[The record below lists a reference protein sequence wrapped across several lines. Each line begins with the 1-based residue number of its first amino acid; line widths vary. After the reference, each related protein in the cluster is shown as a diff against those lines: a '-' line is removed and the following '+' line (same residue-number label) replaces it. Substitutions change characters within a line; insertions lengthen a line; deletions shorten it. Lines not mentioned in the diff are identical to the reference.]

1 MKLNFNF
8 FLRKKKFSNEDT
20 AQTNLSRVLGLLDI
34 SAIGISSTLGSG
46 IYILAGSVIKN
57 YTGPSL
63 FLSFVCAGFATFF
76 SGICYAELGARVPRS
91 GSAYVYI
98 YVTIGEF
105 VAFMMGWD
113 LILEYIIGTASTSN
127 ALSQY
132 IDYAFDRKIRTF
144 LLAYMPMDLTGLGP
158 YPDFLAFGLACVVT
172 CMMIVGVKES
182 AFANKLFTLVNV
194 LILAFIIVIG
204 ATKAN
209 FSNWNLAVNSNTSWI
224 DTKGKNQS
232 CGLNGC
238 GKGGFM
244 PYDLDGIIN
253 GAAKCFFA
261 FIGFDAIASTGEE
274 VMNPKRNIPI
284 SILITLTTVSIL
296 YCSSAAV
303 LTLMVPYYMTDA
315 DTPLAQAFEHVHLN
329 WAKNVVSFG
338 ATLALFCCL
347 YAGMF
352 PMPRIVYSMADDGL
366 IFKFL
371 SKLLPKL
378 KTPYV
383 ASIVTGFFA
392 AILASIFDLDELVE
406 MLSIGTLM
414 AYTLVSVCVLT
425 LRYRFEED
433 DLKNK
438 SPGGE
443 VIEDD
448 SLLKKWFAPSSKLP
462 TRATAK
468 FVNWLTLLCILDII
482 AISFIVSK
490 IGLKQWY
497 LILIVSVL
505 AAGFFFFSVVI
516 WLQPQV
522 ANITTFKVPLV
533 PFIPFLSVF
542 FNVYMMTT
550 LGQATWTR
558 FIAWFVVG
566 IVIYFTYGIRNS
578 KLMKTTNEVVQN
590 KIFPFIEHENKNKTK
605 KSFFKSDGSPKKEV
619 MTIF

>member
-1 MKLNFNF
+1 
-8 FLRKKKFSNEDT
+8 
-20 AQTNLSRVLGLLDI
+20 
-34 SAIGISSTLGSG
+34 
-46 IYILAGSVIKN
+46 
-57 YTGPSL
+57 
-63 FLSFVCAGFATFF
+63 
-76 SGICYAELGARVPRS
+76 
-91 GSAYVYI
+91 
-98 YVTIGEF
+98 
-105 VAFMMGWD
+105 
-113 LILEYIIGTASTSN
+113 
-127 ALSQY
+127 
-132 IDYAFDRKIRTF
+132 
-144 LLAYMPMDLTGLGP
+144 
-158 YPDFLAFGLACVVT
+158 
-172 CMMIVGVKES
+172 
-182 AFANKLFTLVNV
+182 
-194 LILAFIIVIG
+194 
-204 ATKAN
+204 
-209 FSNWNLAVNSNTSWI
+209 
-224 DTKGKNQS
+224 
-232 CGLNGC
+232 
-238 GKGGFM
+238 M

-392 AILASIFDLDELVE
+392 AILASIFDLEELVE

-482 AISFIVSK
+482 ALSFIVSK

-522 ANITTFKVPLV
+522 ANIKTFKVPLV

>member
-1 MKLNFNF
+1 
-8 FLRKKKFSNEDT
+8 
-20 AQTNLSRVLGLLDI
+20 
-34 SAIGISSTLGSG
+34 
-46 IYILAGSVIKN
+46 
-57 YTGPSL
+57 
-63 FLSFVCAGFATFF
+63 
-76 SGICYAELGARVPRS
+76 
-91 GSAYVYI
+91 
-98 YVTIGEF
+98 
-105 VAFMMGWD
+105 
-113 LILEYIIGTASTSN
+113 
-127 ALSQY
+127 
-132 IDYAFDRKIRTF
+132 
-144 LLAYMPMDLTGLGP
+144 
-158 YPDFLAFGLACVVT
+158 
-172 CMMIVGVKES
+172 
-182 AFANKLFTLVNV
+182 
-194 LILAFIIVIG
+194 
-204 ATKAN
+204 
-209 FSNWNLAVNSNTSWI
+209 
-224 DTKGKNQS
+224 
-232 CGLNGC
+232 
-238 GKGGFM
+238 M

-392 AILASIFDLDELVE
+392 AILASIFDLEELVE

-433 DLKNK
+433 DLTNV

-448 SLLKKWFAPSSKLP
+448 SLLKKWFAPSNKLP
-462 TRATAK
+462 TRTTAK
-468 FVNWLTLLCILDII
+468 FVNWLTFVCILDII
-482 AISFIVSK
+482 VICCIISK
-490 IGLKQWY
+490 IGLRHWY
-497 LILIVSVL
+497 VCLIVAVLSVGL
-505 AAGFFFFSVVI
+505 IFFTCVI

-522 ANITTFKVPLV
+522 ANITSFKIPLV
-533 PFIPFLSVF
+533 PFVPLMSVF

-550 LGQATWTR
+550 LGQATWIR
-558 FIAWFVVG
+558 FIAWFVFG
-566 IVIYFTYGIRNS
+566 IVLYFSYGIRHS
-578 KLMKTTNEVVQN
+578 KQKTASKEHVN
-590 KIFPFIEHENKNKTK
+590 KKK
-605 KSFFKSDGSPKKEV
+605 KSFFKSDNSPKKEV

>member
-158 YPDFLAFGLACVVT
+158 YPDFLAFGLACIVT

-392 AILASIFDLDELVE
+392 AILASIFDLEELVE

>member
-1 MKLNFNF
+1 MKLTSEF

-20 AQTNLSRVLGLLDI
+20 AQTNLARVLGLLDI

-63 FLSFVCAGFATFF
+63 ILSFICAGFATFF
-76 SGICYAELGARVPRS
+76 SGICYAELGSRVPRS

-105 VAFMMGWD
+105 FAFMMGWD
-113 LILEYIIGTASTSN
+113 LILEYIIGTASMSN

-132 IDYAFDRKIRTF
+132 IDYVFDRKIRKF
-144 LLAYMPMDLTGLGP
+144 MLAYIPLNVTGLGP
-158 YPDFLAFGLACVVT
+158 YPDFLAFGFACFAT
-172 CMMIVGVKES
+172 FMMIVGVKES
-182 AFANKLFTLVNV
+182 AYINKLITMINI
-194 LILAFIIVIG
+194 LILAFITVAG
-204 ATKAN
+204 ATKAS
-209 FSNWNLAVNSNTSWI
+209 FSNWNLTVDSNTTWVDS
-224 DTKGKNQS
+224 KGKNQS
-232 CGLNGC
+232 CGSNAC

-244 PYDLDGIIN
+244 PFDYEGIIN

-261 FIGFDAIASTGEE
+261 YIGFDAIASTGEE
-274 VMNPKRNIPI
+274 VKNPRKNIPL
-284 SILITLTTVSIL
+284 SIIITLATVSVL
-296 YCSSAAV
+296 YCSIAAV
-303 LTLMVPYYMTDA
+303 LTLMIPYYLTDT
-315 DTPLAQAFEHVHLN
+315 DTPLAQAFEYVHFD
-329 WAKNVVSFG
+329 WAKYVVAIG
-338 ATLALFCCL
+338 AILTLFCCL

-352 PMPRIVYSMADDGL
+352 PMPRIVYSMAEDGL

-383 ASIVTGFFA
+383 ASIITGLLA
-392 AILASIFDLDELVE
+392 AILASIFDLEELVE

-433 DLKNK
+433 DLTNV

-448 SLLKKWFAPSSKLP
+448 SLLKKWFAPSNKLP
-462 TRATAK
+462 TCTTAK
-468 FVNWLTLLCILDII
+468 FVNWLTFVCILDII
-482 AISFIVSK
+482 VICCIISK
-490 IGLKQWY
+490 IGLRHWY
-497 LILIVSVL
+497 VCLIVAVLSVGL
-505 AAGFFFFSVVI
+505 IFFTCVI

-522 ANITTFKVPLV
+522 ANITSFKIPLV
-533 PFIPFLSVF
+533 PFVPLMSVF

-550 LGQATWTR
+550 LGQATWIR
-558 FIAWFVVG
+558 FIAWFVFG
-566 IVIYFTYGIRNS
+566 IVLYFSYGIRHS
-578 KLMKTTNEVVQN
+578 KQKTASKEHVN
-590 KIFPFIEHENKNKTK
+590 KKK
-605 KSFFKSDGSPKKEV
+605 KSFFKSDNSPKKEV